1 VAPSK
6 VQKSVEENRNL
17 ATMSVTEAGNVLE
30 GLFKLPPAKAPAAV
44 MVGNTGIGKTT
55 VGKNAWRKVHPEGS
69 LIVRHL
75 SQVHPLDLGGVGID
89 PATRTMYFAKP
100 PLVEEVMALPAPRL
114 LFLDEIDRIQPIAQ
128 SAMLQLL
135 SPERTLNGFKL
146 EDTYVIGAANAWYCQ
161 YTFELDRAFASR
173 LVMMHCITNNDR
185 WLQWAADH
193 RIHPSV
199 LVTVACAADVLNQHT
214 ALGDGAIKVADER
227 AWEALSHAL
236 NAGCD
241 PSVAELFVGQH
252 AGKVFKRYVNF
263 SNDYRQQI
271 AAVKAGKQLP
281 ADTELPVMMGVY
293 MAVASQMENGTDLD
307 KVYGFLV
314 NSDEQLGAEKSYVV
328 GRLLTY
334 KIPTTTLLEHK
345 KIHALH
351 KKLFEVF
358 SGENEDTPQKG

>member
-1 VAPSK
+1 
-6 VQKSVEENRNL
+6 
-17 ATMSVTEAGNVLE
+17 
-30 GLFKLPPAKAPAAV
+30 
-44 MVGNTGIGKTT
+44 
-55 VGKNAWRKVHPEGS
+55 
-69 LIVRHL
+69 
-75 SQVHPLDLGGVGID
+75 
-89 PATRTMYFAKP
+89 
-100 PLVEEVMALPAPRL
+100 
-114 LFLDEIDRIQPIAQ
+114 
-128 SAMLQLL
+128 
-135 SPERTLNGFKL
+135 
-146 EDTYVIGAANAWYCQ
+146 
-161 YTFELDRAFASR
+161 
-173 LVMMHCITNNDR
+173 
-185 WLQWAADH
+185 
-193 RIHPSV
+193 
-199 LVTVACAADVLNQHT
+199 VTVACAADVLNQHT